1 MVPEKKQINYKY
13 PIWVPE
19 NRSAI
24 DQLVQLETFIQNAFI
39 KKEHLTAIF
48 FDLEKVYATTWRYG
62 IMKDLKSLGLKARL
76 PQFINNFLTDRNFKT
91 WIYNTLS
98 DMKIQEMGVP
108 QESILSITLFN
119 IKINDIVKSLK
130 PGIKGSLYMDD
141 FLICYSSKNMNII
154 E

>member
-1 MVPEKKQINYKY
+1 
-13 PIWVPE
+13 
-19 NRSAI
+19 
-24 DQLVQLETFIQNAFI
+24 
-39 KKEHLTAIF
+39 
-48 FDLEKVYATTWRYG
+48 
-62 IMKDLKSLGLKARL
+62 MKDLKSLGLKARL

>member
-1 MVPEKKQINYKY
+1 MINDRLTWYLEKKQINYKY

-24 DQLVQLETFIQNAFI
+24 NQLVQLETFIQNAFI

-48 FDLEKVYATTWRYG
+48 FDLIKAYNTTWRYG

-91 WIYNTLS
+91 RIGHEDPGDGCPTR
-98 DMKIQEMGVP
+98 KHI
-108 QESILSITLFN
+108 IRN
-119 IKINDIVKSLK
+119 IV
-130 PGIKGSLYMDD
+130 
-141 FLICYSSKNMNII
+141 
-154 E
+154 